1 MMLDITLLRGA
12 QTSPIG
18 LCPYLTSEQRVRM
31 RAIIKRLGWYSGDKA
46 YPIEHPTELLSAKD
60 AYYSV
65 QGNYLN
71 SSCPYC
77 RRRIEVL
84 NILLE
89 ETQYESSNN

>member
-1 MMLDITLLRGA
+1 MMLDITLLRDA
-12 QTSPIG
+12 TDLPTG
-18 LCPYLTSEQRVRM
+18 LCLYLTLEQKAHMRVILR
-31 RAIIKRLGWYSGDKA
+31 RLGWYSGDRT

-65 QGNYLN
+65 QGNYLD

-84 NILLE
+84 KILLE
-89 ETQYESSNN
+89 EI

>member
-1 MMLDITLLRGA
+1 MMLDVTLLRGA
-12 QTSPIG
+12 TDSPTG
-18 LCPYLTSEQRVRM
+18 LCPYLTLKQKAHM
-31 RAIIKRLGWYSGDKA
+31 RSIIKRLGWYSGDRQ

-65 QGNYLN
+65 QGNYLD

-89 ETQYESSNN
+89 EI